1 MQEQIFEMASQ
12 THILRLQTKYC
23 NCWHMNHNSF
33 PKIMFDMEAFSLL
46 DCTCRSWDAKTF
58 FFQNLSLRCSLSM
71 SVAQTLVFIH
81 SSTQAM

>member
-23 NCWHMNHNSF
+23 NRWHMNHNSF

-46 DCTCRSWDAKTF
+46 DCTCRSLDAKTF
-58 FFQNLSLRCSLSM
+58 FPKFELELQLVCECGSDT
-71 SVAQTLVFIH
+71 SVH
-81 SSTQAM
+81 SQ